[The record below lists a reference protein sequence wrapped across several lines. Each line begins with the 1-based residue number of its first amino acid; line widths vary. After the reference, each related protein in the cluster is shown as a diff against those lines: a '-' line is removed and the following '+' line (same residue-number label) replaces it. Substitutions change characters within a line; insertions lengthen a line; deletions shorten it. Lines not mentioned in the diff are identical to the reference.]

1 MGDLKALLE
10 KTRDAIDEE
19 QADKLGKRMLGG
31 EFNFVD
37 LYQLME
43 AMKKMGPLNK
53 IVELIPGMGNMNI
66 PKEMLNVQE
75 EKLKKWKFI
84 MDSCT
89 KKELEDPEIISRTRI
104 DRIALGSGTT
114 AREVRELL
122 KQYKQSKKM
131 MKMFKGSS
139 KDTDLNKLM
148 KKFKGKGI
156 RMAY

>member
-1 MGDLKALLE
+1 
-10 KTRDAIDEE
+10 
-19 QADKLGKRMLGG
+19 
-31 EFNFVD
+31 
-37 LYQLME
+37 
-43 AMKKMGPLNK
+43 
-53 IVELIPGMGNMNI
+53 MNI